1 MTAYVFKFLGG
12 ILECKLGDKVVKKSI
27 KTILLGTVA
36 IGFSLGYSNA
46 ATLDDVKEQ
55 GYLKCGVN
63 QGLTGFSTKNSNDT
77 WVGLDIDFCKG
88 LAASIF
94 GPDFEVKFTPL
105 TAANRLDALSR
116 GDVDVLAGNM
126 TWTTARD
133 TQLGLNFIGV
143 NYYDGQGFMTRDEMK
158 INSVLQL
165 SGASICAISGTTTE
179 LNIVDYF
186 KENNLEYNLQLF
198 EKTADAVAAYD
209 AGRCDVYS
217 TDVTALYV
225 RRLELSNPTE
235 HIIIPEVISK
245 EPLGPVVREG
255 DDQWFNIARWSLM
268 AALNAEELGVTSVN
282 IDDMMTSNNPTV
294 QRLLGVTANFGEQMG
309 LQNDWVAQMIRAVGN
324 YGEQYDR
331 NLGVESP
338 LGIAR
343 GLNALWLDGGI
354 MYGAP
359 IR

>member
-1 MTAYVFKFLGG
+1 MAEYLYKFLGG
-12 ILECKLGDKVVKKSI
+12 ELGNNVMNNCFKKFLMG
-27 KTILLGTVA
+27 TAALG
-36 IGFSLGYSNA
+36 ISSCFSNA
-46 ATLDDVKEQ
+46 ATLDDVKEN
-55 GYLKCGVN
+55 GYLQCGVN
-63 QGLTGFSTKNSNDT
+63 QGLSGFSTKSLAGE

-88 LAASIF
+88 LAAAIF
-94 GPDFEVKFTPL
+94 GQDFEVKFMPL
-105 TAANRLDALSR
+105 TAANRLGALSR

-143 NYYDGQGFMTRDEMK
+143 NYYDGQGFMTRTEMK

-186 KENNLEYNLQLF
+186 KENNLEYNLELF

-225 RRLELSNPTE
+225 RRLELSNPDE
-235 HIIIPEVISK
+235 HIIIPEIISK

-268 AALNAEELGVTSVN
+268 AVLNAEELGVTSIN

-294 QRLLGVTANFGEQMG
+294 QRLLGVTDNFGEQLG

-324 YGEQYDR
+324 YGEQYER
-331 NLGVESP
+331 NLGAESS

-343 GLNALWLDGGI
+343 GLNALWIDGGL

>member
-1 MTAYVFKFLGG
+1 MVAEYSCKFLGT
-12 ILECKLGDKVVKKSI
+12 KLGTSGMRNSFKN
-27 KTILLGTVA
+27 ILLGTVML
-36 IGFSLGYSNA
+36 GLSLGLSNA
-46 ATLDDVKEQ
+46 ATLDEVRGK
-55 GYLKCGVN
+55 GYLQCGVN
-63 QGLTGFSTKNSNDT
+63 QDLPGFSTKNLEGE
-77 WVGLDIDFCKG
+77 WAGLDIDFCKG
-88 LAASIF
+88 LSAAIF
-94 GPDFEVKFTPL
+94 GQDFEVKFMPL

-143 NYYDGQGFMTRDEMK
+143 NYYDGQGFMTRAEMK

-186 KENNLEYNLQLF
+186 QQNNLEYNLELF
-198 EKTADAVAAYD
+198 EKTADAIAAYD

-225 RRLELSNPTE
+225 RRLELTNPEE

-255 DDQWFNIARWSLM
+255 DDQWFNIARWSFI
-268 AALNAEELGVTSVN
+268 AVLNAEELGVTSVN
-282 IDDMMTSNNPTV
+282 IDDMMDSNNPTV
-294 QRLLGVTANFGEQMG
+294 QRLLGVSDDFGEQLG

-324 YGEQYDR
+324 YGEQYER
-331 NLGVESP
+331 NLGAESP

-343 GLNALWLDGGI
+343 GLNALWIDGGL

>member
-1 MTAYVFKFLGG
+1 MKNHFKSVLLAAAALG
-12 ILECKLGDKVVKKSI
+12 I
-27 KTILLGTVA
+27 
-36 IGFSLGYSNA
+36 SLGLSNA
-46 ATLDDVKEQ
+46 STLDDVKDK
-55 GYLKCGVN
+55 GYLQCGVN
-63 QGLTGFSTKNSNDT
+63 QGLSGFSIKNSAGN

-88 LAASIF
+88 LAAAIF
-94 GPDFEVKFTPL
+94 GQDFEVKFMPL

-143 NYYDGQGFMTRDEMK
+143 NYYDGQGFMTRADMK

-165 SGASICAISGTTTE
+165 SGASICAISGTTSE

-186 KENNLEYNLQLF
+186 EENNLEYNLELF

-225 RRLELSNPTE
+225 RRLELSDPDE
-235 HIIIPEVISK
+235 HIIIPEIISK

-255 DDQWFNIARWSLM
+255 DDQWFNITRWSLM
-268 AALNAEELGVTSVN
+268 AVLNAEELGVTSIN

-294 QRLLGVTANFGEQMG
+294 QRLLGVTDNFGEQLG
-309 LQNDWVAQMIRAVGN
+309 LQNDWVEQMIRAVGN

-331 NLGVESP
+331 NLGIESP

-343 GLNALWLDGGI
+343 GLNALWIDGGL

>member
-1 MTAYVFKFLGG
+1 MAEYLYKFLGG
-12 ILECKLGDKVVKKSI
+12 ELGNIVMNNCIKK
-27 KTILLGTVA
+27 ILLGATA
-36 IGFSLGYSNA
+36 LCISSSFSNA
-46 ATLDDVKEQ
+46 STLDDVKEN
-55 GYLKCGVN
+55 GYLQCGVN
-63 QGLTGFSTKNSNDT
+63 PGLSGFSTKNSAGE
-77 WVGLDIDFCKG
+77 WAGLDIDFCKG
-88 LAASIF
+88 LAAAIF
-94 GPDFEVKFTPL
+94 GRDFEVKFLPL
-105 TAANRLDALSR
+105 TASDRLDALSR

-143 NYYDGQGFMTRDEMK
+143 NYYDGQGFMTRDQMK

-165 SGASICAISGTTTE
+165 SSASICAISGTTTE

-186 KENNLEYNLQLF
+186 NENNLEYNLELF
-198 EKTADAVAAYD
+198 EKTSDAIAAYD

-225 RRLELSNPTE
+225 RRLELTNPNE
-235 HIIIPEVISK
+235 HIIIPEIISK

-255 DDQWFNIARWSLM
+255 DDQWFNITRWSLM
-268 AALNAEELGVTSVN
+268 AVLNAEELGVTSIN

-294 QRLLGVTANFGEQMG
+294 QRLLGVTDNFGELLG

-324 YGEQYDR
+324 YGEQYER
-331 NLGVESP
+331 NLGAESS

-343 GLNALWLDGGI
+343 GLNALWIDGGL

>member
-1 MTAYVFKFLGG
+1 MKNQLVRILSAGASLGAFLG
-12 ILECKLGDKVVKKSI
+12 LS
-27 KTILLGTVA
+27 A
-36 IGFSLGYSNA
+36 SFSQA
-46 ATLDDVKEQ
+46 ATLDDVKEN
-55 GYLKCGVN
+55 GYLRCGVN
-63 QGLTGFSTKNSNDT
+63 QGLSGFSTKNSADE
-77 WVGLDIDFCKG
+77 WQGLDVDFCKG
-88 LAASIF
+88 LAAAIL
-94 GPDFEVKFTPL
+94 GQDYEVRFTPL
-105 TAANRLDALSR
+105 TAANRLDALRR

-126 TWTTARD
+126 TWTAARD

-143 NYYDGQGFMTRDEMK
+143 NYYDGQGFMTRAEMK

-186 KENNLEYNLQLF
+186 NENNLEYNLELF
-198 EKTADAVAAYD
+198 EKTADATAAYE

-225 RRLELSNPTE
+225 RRLEFSNPDE
-235 HIIIPEVISK
+235 HIIIPEIISK

-255 DDQWFNIARWSLM
+255 DDQWFNIARWSFM
-268 AALNAEELGVTSVN
+268 AVLNAEELGVTSVN
-282 IDDMMTSNNPTV
+282 IDDMMTSSNPAV
-294 QRLLGVTANFGEQMG
+294 QRLLGVTDDFGEQLG
-309 LQNDWVAQMIRAVGN
+309 LKNDWVAQMIRAVGN

-331 NLGVESP
+331 NLGAESP

-343 GLNALWLDGGI
+343 GINALWVDGGL

>member
-1 MTAYVFKFLGG
+1 MKNCFRK
-12 ILECKLGDKVVKKSI
+12 
-27 KTILLGTVA
+27 ILLSA
-36 IGFSLGYSNA
+36 AALGFSSSFSNA
-46 ATLDDVKEQ
+46 ATLDDVKEN

-63 QGLTGFSTKNSNDT
+63 QGLSGFSTKNST
-77 WVGLDIDFCKG
+77 GEWEGLDIDFCKG
-88 LAASIF
+88 LAAAIF
-94 GPDFEVKFTPL
+94 GQDFEVKFTPL
-105 TAANRLDALSR
+105 TAANRLEALSR

-126 TWTTARD
+126 TWTAARD
-133 TQLGLNFIGV
+133 TQLGLNFIGI
-143 NYYDGQGFMTRDEMK
+143 NYYDGQGFMTRTEMK

-179 LNIVDYF
+179 LNIIDYF
-186 KENNLEYNLQLF
+186 KENNLEYNLELF

-225 RRLELSNPTE
+225 RRLELSMPDE
-235 HIIIPEVISK
+235 HIIIPEIISK

-255 DDQWFNIARWSLM
+255 DDQWFNISRWSLM
-268 AALNAEELGVTSVN
+268 AVLNAEELGVTSIN

-294 QRLLGVTANFGEQMG
+294 QRLLGVTDDFGEQLG

-331 NLGVESP
+331 NLGAESP

-343 GLNALWLDGGI
+343 GLNALWIDGGL